1 VGFIFLALGLI
12 GEFIYRIYLEVRR
25 RPTYL
30 VRKVHGDDDD
40 AAPARD

>member
-1 VGFIFLALGLI
+1 
-12 GEFIYRIYLEVRR
+12 VRR

-40 AAPARD
+40 VAPARD